1 MPEIFEIV
9 EGRQSEQAVI
19 RVIGVGGGGGNT
31 VNQMVEAG
39 IEGVEFICANTDR
52 QHLERCKT
60 DTILQIGGNITRG
73 LGAGCDPA
81 KGREAALEDKDRIRE
96 LIEGTDMLFITAG
109 MGGGTGTGAAP
120 VIAEVAREMDILTVA
135 VVTKPFTFEGK
146 KRAAAAVNGIEQLQK
161 CADSLILIPNDKLQA
176 VMGPKA
182 TMKDAFKAA
191 NDVLQNAVQGIADL
205 ITRPGYVN
213 LDFADI
219 NNVMRSRGKAMMGM
233 GMASG
238 DKRASEAVEMA
249 LSSPLLDDLELSNA
263 SGLLVNITCDDSL
276 EMGEISEIMERVNE
290 IASAEVDTKFGTSL
304 DMSLE
309 GEIRV
314 TVVATGLGAA
324 VAAAQVP
331 SHHGHADQGV
341 VVPLAPRV
349 APTGEARTQDMEKPA
364 YARRKVANGG
374 AEMMGGGF
382 GEDEIL
388 NIPAFLRNQAD

>member
-60 DTILQIGGNITRG
+60 DTILQIGGGITRG

-96 LIEGTDMLFITAG
+96 LVEGTDMPFITAG

-146 KRAAAAVNGIEQLQK
+146 KRAAAAIAGIEQLQK
-161 CADSLILIPNDKLQA
+161 CADSLILIPNDKLQV

-182 TMKDAFKAA
+182 TMRDAFKAA

-238 DKRASEAVEMA
+238 DNRAEEAVEMA
-249 LSSPLLDDLELSNA
+249 LSSPLLDDLELANA

-276 EMGEISEIMERVNE
+276 EMGEITEIMERVNE
-290 IASAEVDTKFGTSL
+290 IASDDVDTKFGTSL
-304 DMSLE
+304 DMNLN
-309 GEIRV
+309 GELRV
-314 TVVATGLGAA
+314 TVVATGLGG
-324 VAAAQVP
+324 VVP
-331 SHHGHADQGV
+331 QMIKTPEREKAGV
-341 VVPLAPRV
+341 VVTLGPRV
-349 APTGEARTQDMEKPA
+349 SPA
-364 YARRKVANGG
+364 GDAEIKNLDLPPIQRQRVAS
-374 AEMMGGGF
+374 GGGDL
-382 GEDEIL
+382 GGMIPEDEIL

>member
-60 DTILQIGGNITRG
+60 DTILQIGGGITRG

-96 LIEGTDMLFITAG
+96 LVEGTDMLFITAG

-146 KRAAAAVNGIEQLQK
+146 KRAAAAIAGIEQLQK
-161 CADSLILIPNDKLQA
+161 CADSLILIPNDKLQV

-182 TMKDAFKAA
+182 TMRDAFKAA

-238 DKRASEAVEMA
+238 DNRAEEAVEMA
-249 LSSPLLDDLELSNA
+249 LSSPLLDDLELANA

-276 EMGEISEIMERVNE
+276 EMGEITEIMERVNE
-290 IASAEVDTKFGTSL
+290 IASDDVDTKFGTSL
-304 DMSLE
+304 DMNLN
-309 GEIRV
+309 GELRV
-314 TVVATGLGAA
+314 TVVATGLGG
-324 VAAAQVP
+324 VVP
-331 SHHGHADQGV
+331 QMIKTPEREKAGV
-341 VVPLAPRV
+341 VVTLGPRV
-349 APTGEARTQDMEKPA
+349 SPA
-364 YARRKVANGG
+364 GDAEIKNLDLPPIQRQRVAS
-374 AEMMGGGF
+374 GGGDL
-382 GEDEIL
+382 GGMIPEDEIL

>member
-9 EGRQSEQAVI
+9 EGRQTEQAVI

-60 DTILQIGGNITRG
+60 DTILQIGSNITRG

-135 VVTKPFTFEGK
+135 VVTKPFGFEGK
-146 KRAAAAVNGIEQLQK
+146 KRTAAALAGIDHLQK
-161 CADSLILIPNDKLQA
+161 CADSLILIPNDKLQV

-233 GMASG
+233 GTASG
-238 DKRASEAVEMA
+238 DKRAAEAVEMA

-276 EMGEISEIMERVNE
+276 EMGEITEIMERVND
-290 IASAEVDTKFGTSL
+290 IASDDVDTKFGTSL
-304 DMSLE
+304 DMNMD
-309 GEIRV
+309 GQIRV

-324 VAAAQVP
+324 AAAMPAPQAQP
-331 SHHGHADQGV
+331 EQQV

-349 APTGEARTQDMEKPA
+349 APTGETRTQDMETPA
-364 YARRKVANGG
+364 YARKKVANGG
-374 AEMMGGGF
+374 PGDMMPGGF
-382 GEDEIL
+382 AEDEIL

>member
-60 DTILQIGGNITRG
+60 DTILQIGGDITRG

-96 LIEGTDMLFITAG
+96 LVEGTDMLFITAG

-146 KRAAAAVNGIEQLQK
+146 KRAAAAIAGIEQLQK
-161 CADSLILIPNDKLQA
+161 CADSLILIPNDKLQV

-182 TMKDAFKAA
+182 TMRDAFKAA

-238 DKRASEAVEMA
+238 DNRAEEAVEMA
-249 LSSPLLDDLELSNA
+249 LSSPLLDDLELANA

-276 EMGEISEIMERVNE
+276 EMGEITEIMERVNE
-290 IASAEVDTKFGTSL
+290 IASDDVDTKFGTSL
-304 DMSLE
+304 DMNLN
-309 GEIRV
+309 GELRV
-314 TVVATGLGAA
+314 TVVATGLGG
-324 VAAAQVP
+324 VVP
-331 SHHGHADQGV
+331 QMIKTPEREKAGV
-341 VVPLAPRV
+341 VVTLGPRV
-349 APTGEARTQDMEKPA
+349 SPA
-364 YARRKVANGG
+364 GDAEIKNLDLPPIQRQRVAS
-374 AEMMGGGF
+374 GGGDL
-382 GEDEIL
+382 GGMIPEDEIL

>member
-60 DTILQIGGNITRG
+60 DTILQIGGGITRG

-96 LIEGTDMLFITAG
+96 LVEGTDMLFITAG

-146 KRAAAAVNGIEQLQK
+146 KRAAAAIAGIEQLQK
-161 CADSLILIPNDKLQA
+161 CADSLILIPNDKLQV

-182 TMKDAFKAA
+182 TMRDAFKAA

-238 DKRASEAVEMA
+238 DNRAEEAVEMA
-249 LSSPLLDDLELSNA
+249 LSSPLLDDLELANA

-276 EMGEISEIMERVNE
+276 EMGEITEIMERVNE
-290 IASAEVDTKFGTSL
+290 IASDDVDTKFGTSL
-304 DMSLE
+304 DMNLN
-309 GEIRV
+309 GELRV
-314 TVVATGLGAA
+314 TVVATGLGG
-324 VAAAQVP
+324 VVP
-331 SHHGHADQGV
+331 QMIKTPEREKAGV
-341 VVPLAPRV
+341 VVTLGPRV
-349 APTGEARTQDMEKPA
+349 SPA
-364 YARRKVANGG
+364 GDAEIKNLDLPPIQRQRVAS
-374 AEMMGGGF
+374 GGGDL
-382 GEDEIL
+382 GGMIPEDEIL
-388 NIPAFLRNQAD
+388 SIPAFLRNQAD

>member
-96 LIEGTDMLFITAG
+96 LIEGTDMVFIAAG

-146 KRAAAAVNGIEQLQK
+146 KRAAAAINGIEQLQK

-324 VAAAQVP
+324 VAATQQPPV
-331 SHHGHADQGV
+331 HGQADQGV

-374 AEMMGGGF
+374 TEMMGGGF

>member
-60 DTILQIGGNITRG
+60 DTILQIGGGITRG

-96 LIEGTDMLFITAG
+96 LVEGTDMLFITAG

-146 KRAAAAVNGIEQLQK
+146 KRAAAAIAGIEQLQK
-161 CADSLILIPNDKLQA
+161 CADSLILIPNDKLQV

-182 TMKDAFKAA
+182 TMRDAFKAA

-238 DKRASEAVEMA
+238 DNRAEEAVEMA

-276 EMGEISEIMERVNE
+276 EMGEITEIMERVNE
-290 IASAEVDTKFGTSL
+290 IASDDVDTKFGTSL
-304 DMSLE
+304 DMNLN
-309 GEIRV
+309 GELRV
-314 TVVATGLGAA
+314 TVVATGLGGVIPEMLKTPEREKA
-324 VAAAQVP
+324 
-331 SHHGHADQGV
+331 GV
-341 VVPLAPRV
+341 VVTLGPRV
-349 APTGEARTQDMEKPA
+349 SPA
-364 YARRKVANGG
+364 GDTEIKNLDLPPIQRQRVAS
-374 AEMMGGGF
+374 GGGDL
-382 GEDEIL
+382 GGMIPEDEIL